1 MTRATRNKKPRTLKV
16 KVLHLHVTRTG
27 RKVTLTAVNQAD
39 LIGDKLRFFGGSHK
53 NDIMQDYIDI
63 TNSGDITGLW
73 LPSIRQPEKT
83 FVKRYTRVAYT
94 ESVFDQITEQL
105 KALFVELDGI
115 RLKRVHNDPA

>member
-1 MTRATRNKKPRTLKV
+1 MTTKRRKLKV

-39 LIGDKLRFFGGSHK
+39 LIGDRLRFFGGSHK
-53 NDIMQDYIDI
+53 NEIMQDYIDI
-63 TNSGDITGLW
+63 AGLTNSGDITGLW
-73 LPSIRQPEKT
+73 LPNIRYPEKT
-83 FVKRYTRVAYT
+83 FVKSYTRVAYA
-94 ESVFDQITEQL
+94 ELAFNEITRQL

>member
-1 MTRATRNKKPRTLKV
+1 MTTKRRKLKV

-39 LIGDKLRFFGGSHK
+39 LTGDRLRFFGGSHE
-53 NDIMQDYIDI
+53 NEILQDYIDI
-63 TNSGDITGLW
+63 DGLTSSGDSTGLW
-73 LPSIRQPEKT
+73 LPSIRHPEKT
-83 FVKRYTRVAYT
+83 FSESYTGEKYA
-94 ESVFDQITEQL
+94 ELAFNEITRQL

>member
-39 LIGDKLRFFGGSHK
+39 SIGDRLRFFGGSHK

-63 TNSGDITGLW
+63 GGLTNSGDIIGLW
-73 LPSIRQPEKT
+73 LPSILNPEKT
-83 FVKRYTRVAYT
+83 FVKRYTKVAYA
-94 ESVFDQITEQL
+94 ESVFDQITRQL

-115 RLKRVHNDPA
+115 RLKRV